1 MIFSLNTEVFYRQMY
16 GKIDFICESYL
27 IVELTAVSGRK
38 PSRLIVYPENYKNI
52 ELIKEST
59 K

>member
-1 MIFSLNTEVFYRQMY
+1 MIFSINTEVFYKQMY
-16 GKIDFICESYL
+16 GRIDFICESYL

-38 PSRLIVYPENYKNI
+38 PSRLIVYPVNYKNI
-52 ELIKEST
+52 ELIKQST

>member
-1 MIFSLNTEVFYRQMY
+1 MY

-27 IVELTAVSGRK
+27 IIERTAVSGRK
-38 PSRLIVYPENYKNI
+38 PARLIVYPENYKNI

>member
-1 MIFSLNTEVFYRQMY
+1 MIFSLNTEVFYKQMY

-27 IVELTAVSGRK
+27 IIQVAEVSGRK
-38 PSRLIVYPENYKNI
+38 PSRMIIHPENYKNI